1 MMRRSN
7 ARARDAIAARRMRRR
22 ELLLLLSAAMTAPQL
37 VLAQLGRGSRLG
49 VVDPTGLRGSTV
61 AAIREGLEDA
71 GYSFGD
77 VAIEYLGIGWT
88 DSRFNELITLAIDE
102 EISDVEVIVTP
113 IFSGI
118 QAAKDEIGRAHV

>member
-1 MMRRSN
+1 MRRSN
-7 ARARDAIAARRMRRR
+7 VRARDATAARCMRRR
-22 ELLLLLSAAMTAPQL
+22 DLLLLLSAAMTAPHL
-37 VLAQLGRGSRLG
+37 VLAQQQRGSRLG
-49 VVDPTGLRGSTV
+49 VVDPTGLQGSTV
-61 AAIREGLEDA
+61 AAIRDGLQDV

-77 VAIEYLGIGWT
+77 VAIEYLGVGWT

-118 QAAKDEIGRAHV
+118 QAAKDATWSI